1 MAAGLGFKTFLSGDV
16 LSAADTNGYLMQG
29 VLVFAS
35 AAARDAAITSPQEGQ
50 YAYLKDTNITYYYSG
65 SAWVSAS
72 SSSPLTTKGDVYT
85 FSTVD
90 ARLAVGAN
98 NTVLTADSA
107 QATGLKW
114 AASSSATGWTLL
126 NAGGTALTGAA
137 TITVSGLS
145 AKELQVIVIGAS
157 SANATSSITL
167 RLNGDSAANYTWAG
181 FYNACPVTYNSGNIQ
196 GDGSYSGATS
206 FLIGR
211 MAADVASTVFG
222 SAIIDLA
229 DTTGWKS
236 VDIVGGGDLSAGSQI
251 VTARQGIYEAS
262 AAITSISIISSS
274 GNFDAGTVYVMG
286 AN

>member
-1 MAAGLGFKTFLSGDV
+1 MATTTNYSWSTPDDTALVKDGASAIRSLGSAIDSTVFTNASAAIAKTIVDAKGD
-16 LSAADTNGYLMQG
+16 LIAATAADT
-29 VLVFAS
+29 
-35 AAARDAAITSPQEGQ
+35 
-50 YAYLKDTNITYYYSG
+50 
-65 SAWVSAS
+65 VS
-72 SSSPLTTKGDVYT
+72 
-85 FSTVD
+85 
-90 ARLAVGAN
+90 RLAVGTN
-98 NTVLTADSA
+98 GQVLTADSTA
-107 QATGLKW
+107 ATGLKW
-114 AASSSATGWTLL
+114 ASAGSATGWTLL

-137 TITVSGLS
+137 TITVSSLS
-145 AKELQVIVIGAS
+145 AKALQVIIIGAS

-181 FYNACPVTYNSGNIQ
+181 FYNACPVTYNAGNIQ

-206 FLIGR
+206 FTIGR
-211 MAADVASTVFG
+211 MAADASSTVFG
-222 SAIIDLA
+222 SAKIDLT

-236 VDIVGGGDLSAGSQI
+236 VDIVGGGDGSGSQI